1 MNAGT
6 TVIIPARGGSSR
18 IPGKNIRDFNSHPM
32 IHWPITAAL
41 GSRGVDSVV
50 VSTDSE
56 EIAGI
61 ARQAGASVPFMRPSR
76 LADAHAGTAP
86 VVVHALEEM
95 AIADDA
101 MVACVYPTA
110 AVTAAIIDEAIA
122 LSVSHPE
129 DFVITVGRHRSPWER
144 SLTQDATGMMAL
156 ENAVALHARTQDLP
170 QRFFDAGKIYVAHA
184 HTWRER
190 DTMMAAAFVPL
201 LVPDWASVDMDEP
214 EDWPIAEALHRAFV
228 LTVR

>member
-1 MNAGT
+1 MNPGMTA
-6 TVIIPARGGSSR
+6 IITARGGSSR
-18 IPGKNIRDFNSHPM
+18 IPGKNVRDFNGHPM

-41 GSRGVDSVV
+41 ESRGVGTVV

-56 EIAGI
+56 DIAAV
-61 ARQAGASVPFMRPSR
+61 ARHAGASVPFMRPSN
-76 LADAHAGTAP
+76 LANAHAGTAP

-101 MVACVYPTA
+101 MVGCVYPTA
-110 AVTAAIIDEAIA
+110 PVTPAMIEEAIS
-122 LSVSHPE
+122 LSVSNPK

-144 SLTQDATGMMAL
+144 SLMQDAAGKMML
-156 ENAVALHARTQDLP
+156 ESTVARHTRTQDLP

-214 EDWPIAEALHRAFV
+214 EDWAIAEALHRAFI
-228 LTVR
+228 LNAR